1 LCKHPSDRT
10 EFSTYYSN
18 YNNTMGGDGGVIAS
32 NRRYMRG
39 AGTADHTGDS
49 SRHNAQKV
57 NAQEVMTTCALTK
70 TPLHTSSSISSG
82 AMIVA
87 DVYGSL
93 YHKEAAVEALLAR
106 KQQQQQ
112 NGNTFAI
119 ESNTIGAQVR
129 KLSDLYQVRF
139 HRQQEG
145 GFPACPITAK
155 ALTGKIQAILLV
167 PGKPDVPNV
176 VSESALSHI
185 SPEELE
191 TEYGPLERRIHLAP
205 NHTLLETIKEQI
217 EQEREKEHQEKLK
230 KKEKKKKK
238 RKNGK
243 EEKRHHNNTT
253 SGDKRKRIDNENVK
267 GATHSSDT
275 IRSRVNTAVEQ
286 NSVLSSLFTNKNAAS
301 KLSEKEKKDNLFAR

>member
-1 LCKHPSDRT
+1 
-10 EFSTYYSN
+10 
-18 YNNTMGGDGGVIAS
+18 
-32 NRRYMRG
+32 MRG

-70 TPLHTSSSISSG
+70 TPLHTSSSLKSG

-87 DVYGSL
+87 DVYGNL

-112 NGNTFAI
+112 QQQNGNTFAG

-145 GFPACPITAK
+145 GIPACPITAK

-205 NHTLLETIKEQI
+205 NHTLLETIKKQI
-217 EQEREKEHQEKLK
+217 EQERDKEYLEKLK

-253 SGDKRKRIDNENVK
+253 SGDKRKRIDNENVN
-267 GATHSSDT
+267 GVAHSSDT
-275 IRSRVNTAVEQ
+275 IRSRVNIAVEQ
-286 NSVLSSLFTNKNAAS
+286 NSVLSSLFTNKTAAS